1 MVMAVLEVNMT
12 PVFFF
17 FLTVALGESVRW
29 KGMRGSQ
36 LMDAW
41 SPFL

>member
-1 MVMAVLEVNMT
+1 MVMSVVEVNTT

-17 FLTVALGESVRW
+17 FFTVTLGESVRW

-36 LMDAW
+36 LMDA
-41 SPFL
+41 FL

>member
-1 MVMAVLEVNMT
+1 MVMAVVEVNTT

-17 FLTVALGESVRW
+17 FFTLTPGGSVRW